1 MIVLDRSGSG
11 PHGYFPW
18 GPILSNSYCR
28 PQRTD
33 IMNHIMWLLFAF
45 SGPVLWAA
53 STHMD
58 KYLVERYFKHSDTAV
73 LMVFTAWIGLIML
86 PFIFIFDAPALALP
100 LASILVMIASG
111 ILYMGAIL
119 FYLRAIQSAEASVI
133 APMFQF
139 SVLFTFSLGYL
150 ILHETL
156 NWSDGLGAL
165 FIVVGALVLSID
177 TSFHF
182 RAPKMRIL
190 LLMLLATFV
199 FALSAVIFKFF
210 AIQEQFWSTTF
221 WTYVGEALFGAGILA
236 IPKYLEQFIA
246 LLKTNTKALLAVN
259 GVNEL
264 INLGG
269 GLGVRFAS
277 LLAPVVLV
285 SAISSTTT
293 LFVFIFGIILT
304 IFLPRLAREDLSRA
318 NLLQKGAAAL
328 LVAVGVILIQLK

>member
-1 MIVLDRSGSG
+1 
-11 PHGYFPW
+11 
-18 GPILSNSYCR
+18 
-28 PQRTD
+28 
-33 IMNHIMWLLFAF
+33 MWLLFAF

-58 KYLVERYFKHSDTAV
+58 KYLVERYFKNSDTAV

-86 PFIFIFDAPALALP
+86 PFIWIFDAPALAVP
-100 LASILVMIASG
+100 LISILVMIASG

-133 APMFQF
+133 APLFQM
-139 SVLFTFSLGYL
+139 STLFTFALGYL

-156 NWSDGLGAL
+156 TGSNVFGVAL
-165 FIVVGALVLSID
+165 IIAGALVLSVD

-182 RAPKMRIL
+182 RAPKLQIL
-190 LLMLLATFV
+190 FLMLLATFV
-199 FALSAVIFKFF
+199 FALSAVIFKLF
-210 AIQEQFWSTTF
+210 AIQESFWGTTF
-221 WTYVGEALFGAGILA
+221 WTYVGEALFGIGILA
-236 IPKYLEQFIA
+236 VPHYLKQFTT
-246 LLKTNTKALLAVN
+246 LLKTNTKALLTIN

-277 LLAPVVLV
+277 LLAPVVIV
-285 SAISSTTT
+285 SAVSSTTT

-304 IFLPRLAREDLSRA
+304 IFLPRLAHEDISRA
-318 NLLQKGAAAL
+318 NLLQKGAAAI
-328 LVAVGVILIQLK
+328 LVAIGVILVQM